1 MLFYLTMYLSS
12 RLNFN
17 KSTTDEQLNWLEIIH
32 TSKTCFHFCEK
43 KNRAICPSLYY
54 TETMENRSLE
64 KVLLKLCLRYDI
76 LEMDTNHQ
84 SVRKL

>member
-43 KNRAICPSLYY
+43 KK
-54 TETMENRSLE
+54 TEQYALAYII
-64 KVLLKLCLRYDI
+64 LKRWKTD
-76 LEMDTNHQ
+76 
-84 SVRKL
+84 R